1 MVSATSKPPTMKQ
14 LAKQLAEKR
23 MQDAIDAIFTPKDFS
38 YEPINTSIDNLGT
51 AVDIAAFKQEY
62 AFDGSLYCNI
72 TGQHVGTMS
81 DQQINLIIKTKSR
94 IPTLDRLRY
103 GQMGARAFH
112 WQETSNLNELALS
125 DPYGYYVYAA
135 SFALALGQNN
145 YTNNNKDALV
155 QQWQLH
161 LAKREMHQTLLSIPS
176 DLVMQANAAWRDFLA
191 FVNPS
196 RIQHAIIWPQTGA
209 EFASYEF
216 VSTLGKCL
224 REIMLSLIMKD
235 VGNEMGY
242 AVHAIERLKDKYG
255 GFANFRASARI
266 HGETESEWFY
276 RNLRYLDVEHS
287 EPRVAK
293 TYTGTRRDVTPKR
306 KIDTRYQTMT
316 NLVSKD
322 IGISLKVVDNNLRAA
337 ETESG
342 KAQMS
347 LMDILALGKKS

>member
-1 MVSATSKPPTMKQ
+1 MVSATSKPPTMEQ
-14 LAKQLAEKR
+14 LAKQLAERK

-38 YEPINTSIDNLGT
+38 YEPIDTSIDNLGS

-62 AFDGSLYCNI
+62 SFDGSLYCNI
-72 TGQHVGTMS
+72 TGQHYGTMS
-81 DQQINLIIKTKSR
+81 DQMINLIIKTKSR

-103 GQMGARAFH
+103 GQMGCRAFH
-112 WQETSNLNELALS
+112 WQDTANLNELALS

-145 YTNNNKDALV
+145 RTTASKDALA
-155 QQWQLH
+155 QQWTLH
-161 LAKREMHQTLLSIPS
+161 VAKREMHQALLSIPS

-191 FVNPS
+191 FVTPS

-209 EFASYEF
+209 EFASFEF

-235 VGNEMGY
+235 VGNEMGF
-242 AVHAIERLKDKYG
+242 AIHAIERLKHKYG

-276 RNLRYLDVEHS
+276 RNLRCLDVEHS
-287 EPRVAK
+287 EPRIAA
-293 TYTGTRRDVTPKR
+293 TDTGTRRGETAKR

-316 NLVSKD
+316 NVVTKD
-322 IGISLKVVDNNLRAA
+322 APISLKIVDNKTQADEN
-337 ETESG
+337 ETP
-342 KAQMS
+342 KQQMS
-347 LMDILALGKKS
+347 LMDILAMGKKS